1 MCVHFEP
8 FRGTLTIGTDDC
20 LCIPLVVQTADS
32 KRHPLTFARSCGR
45 LKMQKGKRLPR
56 ARLPAFRKHSSASRL
71 LFAVGFFD
79 YRIGL
84 SEVDR
89 GQRQDEHRHC
99 DNKALSLSDIL
110 LFPSA
115 HPLSGLRESL
125 PERAVLITGVPGS
138 TALVVYAVFNSLAT
152 ACFHSPHRRPV
163 QTCLGLNQF
172 VSVPLRTES
181 INHSFNC

>member
-1 MCVHFEP
+1 M
-8 FRGTLTIGTDDC
+8 
-20 LCIPLVVQTADS
+20 
-32 KRHPLTFARSCGR
+32 
-45 LKMQKGKRLPR
+45 
-56 ARLPAFRKHSSASRL
+56 SASCL
-71 LFAVGFFD
+71 LAVGFFD

-99 DNKALSLSDIL
+99 DNKALSLSGIL

-152 ACFHSPHRRPV
+152 ACLRLPCRRLI
-163 QTCLGLNQF
+163 QAYLGLD
-172 VSVPLRTES
+172 
-181 INHSFNC
+181 